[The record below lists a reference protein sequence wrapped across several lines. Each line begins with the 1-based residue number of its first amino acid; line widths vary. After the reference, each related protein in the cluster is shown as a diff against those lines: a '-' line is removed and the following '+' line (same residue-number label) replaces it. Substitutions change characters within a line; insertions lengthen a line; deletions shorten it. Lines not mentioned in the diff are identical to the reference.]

1 MARQFGMVVQQ
12 TYSENMDLD
21 DVVWSGGEEISAVYG
36 GLIRIGTFTV
46 SLRIVAKRVSFL
58 EIHTPPD
65 DFMFHLW
72 CLVLAFQWFHPDLI
86 NVSPFAGQG
95 NHVTRQ
101 DFDVEFRWNTLAQ
114 HPHKNYMSRS
124 LGSLSISL
132 LRLLRSQDSIGRIG
146 RCSTSIIFISLTFTW
161 FDDLLPRSRSHFHYP
176 KRFEMILL
184 WVIL

>member
-1 MARQFGMVVQQ
+1 
-12 TYSENMDLD
+12 
-21 DVVWSGGEEISAVYG
+21 VYG

-95 NHVTRQ
+95 NHVTT
-101 DFDVEFRWNTLAQ
+101 VGKTSMLNSAETRWHSTLT
-114 HPHKNYMSRS
+114 K
-124 LGSLSISL
+124 
-132 LRLLRSQDSIGRIG
+132 
-146 RCSTSIIFISLTFTW
+146 TT
-161 FDDLLPRSRSHFHYP
+161 
-176 KRFEMILL
+176 
-184 WVIL
+184 